1 MTPAP
6 RSWNGCVR
14 CRKRRQKC
22 GEQKPQCARCRK
34 DGESCTYEKTLRF
47 GGRPFSQSR
56 FGTCLSSKQ
65 GGARR
70 TATSDGGFV
79 YTAKVGKAET
89 KALVPPD
96 QQPIASDLQV
106 DAAWPASISELQIDH
121 HQRLEPSTKV
131 WIARQPD
138 MMPSVSL
145 QNRGLLEYFTCNAS
159 RALASHTFV
168 HQEVCELILPM
179 ALDSQA
185 LLHAT
190 LALAAIHRYSTG
202 SNIEDHYCDGEKQLV
217 SQLTATSIQHLRN
230 ELQSHQTG
238 SLGTKLATIR
248 TLFLCEAIS
257 GSPSLRTW
265 RAHFLGAQALLSSF
279 SGPNAGGRNKDTTV
293 SFLCRWYEITEALV
307 AVTTEGLTESG
318 ATEFIGARGLLA
330 DIETKTASI
339 DAYTGC
345 AEDLPVAYR
354 EIGAVA
360 WERRRTIENPSCY
373 PRLCEEDFQREAD
386 YLELS
391 VRRMIQR
398 DKSRTTVLK
407 TSGKH
412 DLSVDD
418 YEEFLLC
425 NEAYQTSA
433 LIHIHRRIR
442 RLPPA
447 DAAVQECVRR
457 VVECVGRIKPAAT
470 LSPLTLLTTPL
481 FTAGCEAIG
490 SERARIAQLLR
501 NMFTL
506 FRLPN
511 MKRALQVLEVFWHES
526 DARGIAWEDIS
537 RERGWDFL
545 PY

>member
-1 MTPAP
+1 MPPAA

-22 GEQKPQCARCRK
+22 DEQKPHCARCQK
-34 DGESCTYEKTLRF
+34 HGQSCTYEKTLRF

-65 GGARR
+65 GGARK

-79 YTAKVGKAET
+79 YTAKIGEAEP
-89 KALVPPD
+89 LSPVPPP
-96 QQPIASDLQV
+96 QPVIASNMQA
-106 DAAWPASISELQIDH
+106 DAVWPTSIPELRIDH
-121 HQRLEPSTKV
+121 HQRLEPLSKISIT
-131 WIARQPD
+131 RQLD

-145 QNRGLLEYFTCNAS
+145 QNRGLFEYFTCNAS
-159 RALASHTFV
+159 RALAPHTFV
-168 HQEVCELILPM
+168 HQEICKLILPM
-179 ALDSQA
+179 ALDSPA

-190 LALAAIHRYSTG
+190 LALAAVHRYSTG
-202 SNIEDHYCDGEKQLV
+202 FSIEHHYSDGDMPLV
-217 SQLTATSIQHLRN
+217 NHLTGISIQHLRN
-230 ELQSHQTG
+230 ELQSPQTG

-265 RAHFLGAQALLSSF
+265 RAHFLGAQALISSLSGF
-279 SGPNAGGRNKDTTV
+279 NAESRKKDTAV

-307 AVTTEGLTESG
+307 AVTNEGLTESG
-318 ATEFIGARGLLA
+318 TPEFTGNRHLLA
-330 DIETKTASI
+330 DIDTRTACI

-373 PRLCEEDFQREAD
+373 PRLSEQDFQCEAD

-391 VRRMIQR
+391 VRNMIRR

-407 TSGKH
+407 NSGTP

-418 YEEFLLC
+418 YKDFVLC
-425 NEAYQTSA
+425 NEAYQITA

-447 DAAVQECVRR
+447 DAAVQECVQRI
-457 VVECVGRIKPAAT
+457 VECVGSIKPAAT

-490 SERARIAQLLR
+490 RERIRVAQLLN

-506 FRLPN
+506 LRVPN

-526 DARGIAWEDIS
+526 DARGIFWEEFS